1 MRSFDSLAPLDRR
14 RYYRRMHDPGDHTRD
29 REAGRLVYPVISR
42 RSGGLSLGINL
53 FPEAKVCT
61 FDCPYCEV
69 FVSSGQD
76 GGFSIADLEEELENF
91 LDRVY
96 PESWAPEPVRD
107 LCISGNGEPTLSL
120 RLGEVLELCA
130 RVRRAHV
137 KTLGS
142 ASLVLITNSI
152 GFLDPAVSALLER
165 FSRDEDLVLLA
176 KLDAGGEDLFHLMSG
191 ANVPLDRVAG
201 GLLSFA
207 RRRPIVIQTMLCE
220 VEGRSPSDKDLADYA
235 ALLSRLVAG
244 GARVDEVHLYT
255 FARPSPGDHC
265 AALSD
270 ETLRRHA
277 AFVRGA
283 TGLPVR
289 VFGIRAELR
298 LNPEGIER
306 W

>member
-1 MRSFDSLAPLDRR
+1 
-14 RYYRRMHDPGDHTRD
+14 MHDPGDHRRD
-29 REAGRLVYPVISR
+29 REAGRIVYPVVSR
-42 RSGGLSLGINL
+42 RSGGLSLGVNL
-53 FPEAKVCT
+53 FPDAKVCT

-69 FVSSGQD
+69 FLASGPSV
-76 GGFSIADLEEELENF
+76 GFSIADLEEEFENF

-96 PESWAPEPVRD
+96 PDSWAPEPLRD
-107 LCISGNGEPTLSL
+107 VCISGNGEPTASP

-130 RVRRAHV
+130 RVKRSH
-137 KTLGS
+137 TDILGS
-142 ASLVLITNSI
+142 ASLVVITNST
-152 GFLDPAVSALLER
+152 GFLDPAVSALLGR
-165 FSRDEDLVLLA
+165 FSRDEGLVIWA

-191 ANVPLDRVAG
+191 ANVPLDRIAG
-201 GLLSFA
+201 GVLSFA

-220 VEGRSPSDKDLADYA
+220 IEGRSPSDGDLADYA

-255 FARPSPGDHC
+255 FARPSPGGRC

-277 AFVRGA
+277 AFVRGV

-289 VFGIRAELR
+289 AFGIRSELR
-298 LNPEGIER
+298 LNTEALDAPNREAAGRRNPEGIAR
-306 W
+306 